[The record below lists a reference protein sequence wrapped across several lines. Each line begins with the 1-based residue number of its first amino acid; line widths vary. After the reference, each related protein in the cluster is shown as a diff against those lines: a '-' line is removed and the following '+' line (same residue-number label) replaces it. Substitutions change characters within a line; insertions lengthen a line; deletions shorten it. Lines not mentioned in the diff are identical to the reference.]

1 MKPARGTL
9 LAGALIA
16 ASACTQARDTG
27 PRVTAA
33 PSADPPPPVSV
44 PLEAD
49 ASARAGPRTNQ
60 YGGEVPE
67 PAPIPPVDEGGL
79 GDVRPG

>member
-1 MKPARGTL
+1 MTAARVV
-9 LAGALIA
+9 LAACVLGMA
-16 ASACTQARDTG
+16 AGCTQAPDTG

-33 PSADPPPPVSV
+33 PSADTPPPVSV

-49 ASARAGPRTNQ
+49 ASSRAGPRTNQ